1 MVVHPLFWV
10 FSILVSSYLLYLL
23 ASWRG
28 KSPAY
33 AWWGL
38 LSFLGLLIGAFFIM
52 VTPSSSEPRP
62 AREPKPARAPK
73 PIREKKPATAP
84 PAAAASVDAASA
96 VEAAER
102 IVNTPRRGRDRDK
115 GKPVRQDRF
124 AALETLREL
133 HDAGL
138 LSDREFEER
147 RRDILFKM

>member
-10 FSILVSSYLLYLL
+10 FSIIVSSYLLYLL
-23 ASWRG
+23 ADWRG
-28 KSPAY
+28 KSAGY

-38 LSFLGLLIGAFFIM
+38 LSFLGLLIGAALIFL
-52 VTPSSSEPRP
+52 TPASPGARTP
-62 AREPKPARAPK
+62 AGLGPARARRPAAK
-73 PIREKKPATAP
+73 SPATSPDAP
-84 PAAAASVDAASA
+84 TRADAATA

-102 IVNTPRRGRDRDK
+102 IVGASKRVRGREQPR
-115 GKPVRQDRF
+115 PAARQDRF

-147 RRDILFKM
+147 RRDILFRM

>member
-10 FSILVSSYLLYLL
+10 FSIIVSSYLLYLL
-23 ASWRG
+23 ADWRG
-28 KSPAY
+28 KSPGY

-38 LSFLGLLIGAFFIM
+38 LSFLGLLIGAALILL
-52 VTPSSSEPRP
+52 TPASGDTRTP
-62 AREPKPARAPK
+62 ARREPARARRPAGK
-73 PIREKKPATAP
+73 SPATSTGAP
-84 PAAAASVDAASA
+84 TRADAASA

-102 IVNTPRRGRDRDK
+102 IVSAPKRVRGRD
-115 GKPVRQDRF
+115 KPRPAARQDRF

-147 RRDILFKM
+147 RRDILFRM